1 MRSIKSVLFF
11 VLLILS
17 SGCATPTDP
26 YRQRPAPTRPLE
38 QQLTRQ
44 NEQLQKLMTQ
54 VEQLAATVNTNQAEL
69 VALRSDLKQLKIKE
83 ALPQDTATTA
93 NIKTQKHSA
102 DTNTTAK
109 PTATQIYLQAFSAYT
124 GNDYSTAITNFATF
138 ISDYPRNP
146 YVPNAYYWL
155 GESYGA
161 RGELQPALEAFMT
174 IANEYAP
181 ARKAPDALLKMA
193 KIYAQRNQKA
203 QAIAALTQLKQQ
215 YPDSNANKTVPTE
228 LLNALVH

>member
-11 VLLILS
+11 ALLILS
-17 SGCATPTDP
+17 SGCATPTDS

-44 NEQLQKLMTQ
+44 NEQLQQLTTQ
-54 VEQLAATVNTNQAEL
+54 IEQLVATVNTNQAEL
-69 VALRSDLKQLKIKE
+69 VALRSDIEQLKIKDP
-83 ALPQDTATTA
+83 LPQDSATPAT
-93 NIKTQKHSA
+93 IKTQNRRA
-102 DTNTTAK
+102 NTDSTAK

-146 YVPNAYYWL
+146 YIPNAYYWL
-155 GESYGA
+155 GESYWA

-174 IANEYAP
+174 IANEYAT

-193 KIYAQRNQKA
+193 KIHAQRNQKS
-203 QAIAALTQLKQQ
+203 QAVAALAQLKQQ
-215 YPDSNANKTVPTE
+215 YPDSSANKTVPTE
-228 LLNALVH
+228 LLNALAQ